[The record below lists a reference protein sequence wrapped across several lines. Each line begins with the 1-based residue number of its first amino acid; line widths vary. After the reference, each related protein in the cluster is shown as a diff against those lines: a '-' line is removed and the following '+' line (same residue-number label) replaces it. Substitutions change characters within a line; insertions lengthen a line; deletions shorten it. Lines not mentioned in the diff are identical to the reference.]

1 MTTPAGVLAE
11 REISPLELF
20 TIPIAAVLPA
30 LAALGL
36 VAVTLATLATYAPRP
51 PLHALGVKAAYTPYE

>member
-11 REISPLELF
+11 REVSPLELF

-36 VAVTLATLATYAPRP
+36 VAVTLATLATYAPR
-51 PLHALGVKAAYTPYE
+51 HRYTPSV

>member
-11 REISPLELF
+11 REVSSLELF

-36 VAVTLATLATYAPRP
+36 VAVTLATLATYAPR
-51 PLHALGVKAAYTPYE
+51 HRYTPSV